1 MTLEQVGITAGLVI
15 GITFLFDVME
25 LQPQIGFGFLR
36 SLNYFFYHSF
46 RVIIGLL
53 ASVVIFGINSSLA
66 LPLIAF
72 IAVFTSVSTLQ
83 NFTVNIGGSEV
94 ARLSSLLDNF
104 RDRMISE
111 ERQRNVRR
119 AEKLAQQN
127 AAAALLLQDEMVKQF
142 SPAELETYQRRM
154 LLQAGWGADEINGHM
169 DNLKQVVGENDTFLP
184 VILAYEMADMNMEY
198 VQSLIAERQRL
209 SRDSR

>member
-198 VQSLIAERQRL
+198 VRSLIAERQRL